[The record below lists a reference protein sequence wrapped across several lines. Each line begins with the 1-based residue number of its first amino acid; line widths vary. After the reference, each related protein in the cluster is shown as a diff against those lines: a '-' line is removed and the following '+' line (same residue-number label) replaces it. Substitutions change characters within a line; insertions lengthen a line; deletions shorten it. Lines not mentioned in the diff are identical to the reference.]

1 VSKDARK
8 QFFSYGEVVSKP
20 EKEPDCGG
28 DQQEEPVHDYAGA
41 EEYTT
46 LHRITL
52 WRAVRDGR
60 LKASGYGR
68 AVRFHVEDLE
78 AFMSARNRK

>member
-1 VSKDARK
+1 METTGAKNPYLNYAR
-8 QFFSYGEVVSKP
+8 
-20 EKEPDCGG
+20 
-28 DQQEEPVHDYAGA
+28 A

-46 LHRITL
+46 LDRVTL

-68 AVRFHVEDLE
+68 AVRFHVRDLDE
-78 AFMSARNRK
+78 FMASRNRK

>member
-1 VSKDARK
+1 METTTRNTPYLKVA
-8 QFFSYGEVVSKP
+8 Q
-20 EKEPDCGG
+20 
-28 DQQEEPVHDYAGA
+28 A

-46 LHRITL
+46 LHRVTL

-68 AVRFHVEDLE
+68 AVRFHVKDLDE
-78 AFMSARNRK
+78 FMTSRNRK

>member
-1 VSKDARK
+1 M
-8 QFFSYGEVVSKP
+8 
-20 EKEPDCGG
+20 EPTAANS
-28 DQQEEPVHDYAGA
+28 PYLDYTRA

-46 LHRITL
+46 LHRATL

-68 AVRFHVEDLE
+68 AVRFHVRDLDD
-78 AFMSARNRK
+78 FMASRNRK